1 MFFFPP
7 KNGFLVFRRSKGQQS
22 ADRLFQMWQPLA
34 SFQQMRGGGLR
45 LELNTNDF
53 YLALVSLGRILL
65 ASQCQGTHLI
75 RFFQARFSPRGGRG
89 TEQEKVK
96 NKFAIQWNGGVF
108 DID

>member
-1 MFFFPP
+1 MFFC
-7 KNGFLVFRRSKGQQS
+7 VFRKSKGQQS
-22 ADRLFQMWQPLA
+22 ADRLFQMWQLLA
-34 SFQQMRGGGLR
+34 SFQQMRGEGLR
-45 LELNTNDF
+45 LELNMADF

-65 ASQCQGTHLI
+65 ASQCQESRNI
-75 RFFQARFSPRGGRG
+75 FNPIFSQARFSPGSGRG